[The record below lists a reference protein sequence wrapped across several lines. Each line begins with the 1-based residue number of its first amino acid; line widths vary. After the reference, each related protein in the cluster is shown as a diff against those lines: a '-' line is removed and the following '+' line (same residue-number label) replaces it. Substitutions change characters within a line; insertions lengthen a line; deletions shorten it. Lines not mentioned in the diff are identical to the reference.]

1 MRTGS
6 VRKSD
11 LENKYVF
18 WDIDGTLAPYR
29 FNDHVSDPEGTNNGM
44 SLKEISEHIFLTR
57 KPSQHMMKVVYSC
70 GARRNFIMGHCQVQQ
85 EMDDKQLWLD
95 KHFSIIRRQDRILT
109 FENISKADSIIEY
122 CAGHRIDLKDVVY
135 VDDAL
140 VFLREA
146 ERKGIK
152 SYHISSF
159 LDWDYSDDYFN
170 SKDASITFE
179 ECEVVPD
186 DSQKIKEKHILNAKN
201 FERFFGERKSMMI
214 YINGQWKNTDTYQR

>member
-1 MRTGS
+1 MKTGS
-6 VRKSD
+6 IRKSD

-57 KPSQHMMKVVYSC
+57 KPSQHMMKIVYSC
-70 GARRNFIMGHCQVQQ
+70 GARRNFIIGHCQVQQ

-95 KHFSIIRRQDRILT
+95 KHFPIIKRQDRILT

-122 CAGHRIDLKDVVY
+122 CAGHRIDLENVVY
-135 VDDAL
+135 VDDVLA
-140 VFLREA
+140 FLREA

-159 LDWDYSDDYFN
+159 LDWDYSDNYFN
-170 SKDASITFE
+170 SKDTPQHWPEPIDAFSDIHN
-179 ECEVVPD
+179 
-186 DSQKIKEKHILNAKN
+186 I
-201 FERFFGERKSMMI
+201 
-214 YINGQWKNTDTYQR
+214 

>member
-95 KHFSIIRRQDRILT
+95 KYFPIIRRQDRILT
-109 FENISKADSIIEY
+109 YENISKADSIVEY

-135 VDDAL
+135 VDDVLA
-140 VFLREA
+140 FLREA

-170 SKDASITFE
+170 SKDAPITFE

-186 DSQKIKEKHILNAKN
+186 DSQIENCLVCLA
-201 FERFFGERKSMMI
+201 
-214 YINGQWKNTDTYQR
+214 

>member
-18 WDIDGTLAPYR
+18 WDMDGTLAPYR

-95 KHFSIIRRQDRILT
+95 KHFPIIRRQDRILT
-109 FENISKADSIIEY
+109 FENISKADSIVEY
-122 CAGHRIDLKDVVY
+122 CAGHRIDLKDAVY
-135 VDDAL
+135 VDDVL

-170 SKDASITFE
+170 SKDTPVTFE

-201 FERFFGERKSMMI
+201 FERFF
-214 YINGQWKNTDTYQR
+214 WKGKV

>member
-1 MRTGS
+1 METGS

-11 LENKYVF
+11 LEGKYVF

-57 KPSQHMMKVVYSC
+57 KPSQHMRKVVYSC

-109 FENISKADSIIEY
+109 FENISKADSIVEY
-122 CAGHRIDLKDVVY
+122 CARRRIDLKDVVY
-135 VDDAL
+135 VDDVL

-159 LDWDYSDDYFN
+159 LDWDYSDDYF
-170 SKDASITFE
+170 SLKDTDLYPSESTD
-179 ECEVVPD
+179 V
-186 DSQKIKEKHILNAKN
+186 
-201 FERFFGERKSMMI
+201 FFDI
-214 YINGQWKNTDTYQR
+214 HNG

>member
-95 KHFSIIRRQDRILT
+95 KHFPIIRRQDRILT
-109 FENISKADSIIEY
+109 FENISKADSIVEY
-122 CAGHRIDLKDVVY
+122 CAGHRIDLKDAVY
-135 VDDAL
+135 VDDVL

-170 SKDASITFE
+170 SKDAPITFE
-179 ECEVVPD
+179 ECEVVPN

-201 FERFFGERKSMMI
+201 FERFFGK
-214 YINGQWKNTDTYQR
+214 GKV

>member
-95 KHFSIIRRQDRILT
+95 KHFPIIRRQDRILT
-109 FENISKADSIIEY
+109 YENISKADSIVEY

-135 VDDAL
+135 VDDVLA
-140 VFLREA
+140 FLREA

-170 SKDASITFE
+170 SKDAPITFE

-186 DSQKIKEKHILNAKN
+186 DSQIENCLVCLA
-201 FERFFGERKSMMI
+201 
-214 YINGQWKNTDTYQR
+214 

>member
-29 FNDHVSDPEGTNNGM
+29 FNNHVSDPEGTNNGM

-57 KPSQHMMKVVYSC
+57 KPSWHMMKVVYSC

-95 KHFSIIRRQDRILT
+95 KHFPIIKRQDRILT
-109 FENISKADSIIEY
+109 YENISKADSIVEY
-122 CAGHRIDLKDVVY
+122 CAGHRIDLKNVVY
-135 VDDAL
+135 VDDVLA
-140 VFLREA
+140 FLREA

-170 SKDASITFE
+170 SKDEPITFE

-201 FERFFGERKSMMI
+201 FERFFGK
-214 YINGQWKNTDTYQR
+214 GKV

>member
-6 VRKSD
+6 VRKSN

-95 KHFSIIRRQDRILT
+95 KHFPIIRRQDRILT
-109 FENISKADSIIEY
+109 YENISKADSIVEY

-135 VDDAL
+135 VDDVLA
-140 VFLREA
+140 FLREA

-170 SKDASITFE
+170 SKDAPITFE

-186 DSQKIKEKHILNAKN
+186 DSQIENCLVCLA
-201 FERFFGERKSMMI
+201 
-214 YINGQWKNTDTYQR
+214 

>member
-1 MRTGS
+1 
-6 VRKSD
+6 
-11 LENKYVF
+11 
-18 WDIDGTLAPYR
+18 
-29 FNDHVSDPEGTNNGM
+29 M

-95 KHFSIIRRQDRILT
+95 KHFPIIRRQDRILT
-109 FENISKADSIIEY
+109 FENISKADSIVEY
-122 CAGHRIDLKDVVY
+122 CAGHRIDLKDAVY
-135 VDDAL
+135 VDDVL

-170 SKDASITFE
+170 SKDTPVTFE

-201 FERFFGERKSMMI
+201 FERFFGK
-214 YINGQWKNTDTYQR
+214 GKV

>member
-95 KHFSIIRRQDRILT
+95 KHFPIIRRQDRILT
-109 FENISKADSIIEY
+109 FENISKADSIVEY
-122 CAGHRIDLKDVVY
+122 CAGHRIDLKDAVY
-135 VDDAL
+135 VDDVL

-170 SKDASITFE
+170 SKDAPITFE

-201 FERFFGERKSMMI
+201 FERFFGK
-214 YINGQWKNTDTYQR
+214 GKV

>member
-95 KHFSIIRRQDRILT
+95 KHFPIIRRQDRILT
-109 FENISKADSIIEY
+109 FENISKADSIVEY
-122 CAGHRIDLKDVVY
+122 CAGHRIDLKDAVY
-135 VDDAL
+135 VDDVL

-170 SKDASITFE
+170 SKDTPVTFE

-201 FERFFGERKSMMI
+201 FERFF
-214 YINGQWKNTDTYQR
+214 WKGKV

>member
-1 MRTGS
+1 
-6 VRKSD
+6 
-11 LENKYVF
+11 
-18 WDIDGTLAPYR
+18 
-29 FNDHVSDPEGTNNGM
+29 
-44 SLKEISEHIFLTR
+44 
-57 KPSQHMMKVVYSC
+57 
-70 GARRNFIMGHCQVQQ
+70 MGHCQVQQ

-95 KHFSIIRRQDRILT
+95 KHFPIIKRQDRLLT

-122 CAGHRIDLKDVVY
+122 CAGHRIDLKDAVY
-135 VDDAL
+135 VDDVL

-170 SKDASITFE
+170 SKDAPITFE

-201 FERFFGERKSMMI
+201 FERFFGK
-214 YINGQWKNTDTYQR
+214 GKV

>member
-1 MRTGS
+1 METES
-6 VRKSD
+6 VRKSN

-29 FNDHVSDPEGTNNGM
+29 FNNHVSDPEGTNNGM

-57 KPSQHMMKVVYSC
+57 KTSQQMMRVVYSC
-70 GARRNFIMGHCQVQQ
+70 GARRNVIMGHCQIQQ

-95 KHFSIIRRQDRILT
+95 KHFPIIRRQDRILT
-109 FENISKADSIIEY
+109 FENISKADSIVEY

-135 VDDAL
+135 VDDVLA
-140 VFLREA
+140 FLREA

-170 SKDASITFE
+170 LKDTGLHSSEPIDA
-179 ECEVVPD
+179 
-186 DSQKIKEKHILNAKN
+186 
-201 FERFFGERKSMMI
+201 FF
-214 YINGQWKNTDTYQR
+214 

>member
-1 MRTGS
+1 MKEVIGS
-6 VRKSD
+6 VTKND

-29 FNDHVSDPEGTNNGM
+29 FNDHVSDPDGTNNGM
-44 SLKEISEHIFLTR
+44 SLKEIDERIFLTR

-70 GARRNFIMGHCQVQQ
+70 GARRNFIMGHCRVQQ

-95 KHFSIIRRQDRILT
+95 KHFPIIRRQDRIFT
-109 FENISKADSIIEY
+109 FENISKADSIVEY

-135 VDDAL
+135 VDDVLA
-140 VFLREA
+140 FLREA

-159 LDWDYSDDYFN
+159 LDWDYSDEYF
-170 SKDASITFE
+170 SLKDT
-179 ECEVVPD
+179 D
-186 DSQKIKEKHILNAKN
+186 KHSPESTDA
-201 FERFFGERKSMMI
+201 FFDI
-214 YINGQWKNTDTYQR
+214 HNG

>member
-95 KHFSIIRRQDRILT
+95 KHFPIIKRQDRLLT

-135 VDDAL
+135 VDDVL

-170 SKDASITFE
+170 SKNASITFE

-201 FERFFGERKSMMI
+201 FERFFGK
-214 YINGQWKNTDTYQR
+214 GKV

>member
-18 WDIDGTLAPYR
+18 WDIDGTLTPYR

-95 KHFSIIRRQDRILT
+95 KYFPIIRRQDRILT
-109 FENISKADSIIEY
+109 YENISKADSIVEY

-135 VDDAL
+135 VDDVLA
-140 VFLREA
+140 FLREA

-170 SKDASITFE
+170 SKDAPITFE

-186 DSQKIKEKHILNAKN
+186 DSQIENCLVCLA
-201 FERFFGERKSMMI
+201 
-214 YINGQWKNTDTYQR
+214 

>member
-6 VRKSD
+6 IRKSD

-95 KHFSIIRRQDRILT
+95 KHFPIIKRQDRILT
-109 FENISKADSIIEY
+109 FENISKADSIVEY

-135 VDDAL
+135 VDDILA
-140 VFLREA
+140 FLREA

-170 SKDASITFE
+170 SKDAPITFE

-186 DSQKIKEKHILNAKN
+186 DSQIENCLVCLA
-201 FERFFGERKSMMI
+201 
-214 YINGQWKNTDTYQR
+214 

>member
-95 KHFSIIRRQDRILT
+95 KHFPIIRRQDRILT
-109 FENISKADSIIEY
+109 FENISKADSIVEY
-122 CAGHRIDLKDVVY
+122 CAGHRIDLKDAVY
-135 VDDAL
+135 VDDVL

-170 SKDASITFE
+170 SKDAPITFE

-186 DSQKIKEKHILNAKN
+186 DSQKIKEKHILNAMN
-201 FERFFGERKSMMI
+201 FERFFGK
-214 YINGQWKNTDTYQR
+214 GKV

>member
-1 MRTGS
+1 M
-6 VRKSD
+6 
-11 LENKYVF
+11 
-18 WDIDGTLAPYR
+18 
-29 FNDHVSDPEGTNNGM
+29 
-44 SLKEISEHIFLTR
+44 
-57 KPSQHMMKVVYSC
+57 
-70 GARRNFIMGHCQVQQ
+70 
-85 EMDDKQLWLD
+85 
-95 KHFSIIRRQDRILT
+95 
-109 FENISKADSIIEY
+109 
-122 CAGHRIDLKDVVY
+122 KDVVY
-135 VDDAL
+135 VDDVL

-201 FERFFGERKSMMI
+201 FERFFGK
-214 YINGQWKNTDTYQR
+214 GKV

>member
-95 KHFSIIRRQDRILT
+95 KHFPIIRRQDRILT
-109 FENISKADSIIEY
+109 YENISKADSIVEY

-135 VDDAL
+135 VDDVLA
-140 VFLREA
+140 FLREA

-170 SKDASITFE
+170 SKDAPITFE

-201 FERFFGERKSMMI
+201 FERFFGK
-214 YINGQWKNTDTYQR
+214 GKV

>member
-1 MRTGS
+1 MRTGN

-95 KHFSIIRRQDRILT
+95 KHFPIIRRQDRILT
-109 FENISKADSIIEY
+109 FENISKADSIVEY
-122 CAGHRIDLKDVVY
+122 CAGHRIDLKNVVY
-135 VDDAL
+135 VDDVLA
-140 VFLREA
+140 FLREA

-159 LDWDYSDDYFN
+159 LDWDYSDDYFT
-170 SKDASITFE
+170 SKDKPITFE

-186 DSQKIKEKHILNAKN
+186 DSQNENCLVCL
-201 FERFFGERKSMMI
+201 
-214 YINGQWKNTDTYQR
+214 T

>member
-1 MRTGS
+1 METGS

-29 FNDHVSDPEGTNNGM
+29 FNDHVSDPEGTDNGM

-57 KPSQHMMKVVYSC
+57 KPSQHMIKVVYSC

-85 EMDDKQLWLD
+85 EIDDKQIWLD
-95 KHFSIIRRQDRILT
+95 KYFPIISHQDRVLI

-122 CAGHRIDLKDVVY
+122 CAGHQIDLKDVVY
-135 VDDAL
+135 VDDVLA
-140 VFLREA
+140 FLREA
-146 ERKGIK
+146 EKKGIK

-159 LDWDYSDDYFN
+159 LDWDYSDGYF
-170 SKDASITFE
+170 SLKDTCLYASESTD
-179 ECEVVPD
+179 V
-186 DSQKIKEKHILNAKN
+186 
-201 FERFFGERKSMMI
+201 FFDI
-214 YINGQWKNTDTYQR
+214 HNG

>member
-95 KHFSIIRRQDRILT
+95 KHFPIIRRQDRILT
-109 FENISKADSIIEY
+109 FEDISKADSIVEY
-122 CAGHRIDLKDVVY
+122 CAGHRIDLKDAVY
-135 VDDAL
+135 VDDVL

-170 SKDASITFE
+170 SKDAPITFE

-201 FERFFGERKSMMI
+201 FERFFGK
-214 YINGQWKNTDTYQR
+214 GKV

>member
-57 KPSQHMMKVVYSC
+57 KPSQHMMKIVYSC

-95 KHFSIIRRQDRILT
+95 KHFPIIRRQDRILT
-109 FENISKADSIIEY
+109 FENISKADSIVEY
-122 CAGHRIDLKDVVY
+122 CAGHRIDLKDAVY
-135 VDDAL
+135 VDDVL

-170 SKDASITFE
+170 SKDAPITFE

-201 FERFFGERKSMMI
+201 FERFFGK
-214 YINGQWKNTDTYQR
+214 GKV